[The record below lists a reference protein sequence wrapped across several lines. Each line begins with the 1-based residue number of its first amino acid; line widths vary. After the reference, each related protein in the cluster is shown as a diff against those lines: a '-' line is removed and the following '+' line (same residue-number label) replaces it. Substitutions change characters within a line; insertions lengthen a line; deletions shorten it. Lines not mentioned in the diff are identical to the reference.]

1 MNEAPLYQGGIEA
14 RLLGRD
20 YVVPIDAQEVE
31 LSMAEAINNL
41 GTCLL
46 ILLVGLFVAKLYQMS
61 GGDWF

>member
-1 MNEAPLYQGGIEA
+1 
-14 RLLGRD
+14 
-20 YVVPIDAQEVE
+20 
-31 LSMAEAINNL
+31 MAEAINNL